1 VAAAYVDASVRSMSG
16 FAQGGLA
23 PVDAPQLVIRGLAK
37 SFGDVWAVSDLS
49 LDVRKGEIVA
59 LLGPS
64 GCGKTTTL
72 RMIAGFERPTAGD
85 ISFAGRPLASVSR
98 RLFVP
103 PDKRNFGMVFQSYAL
118 WPHMTVL
125 QNVGYPLKLRRVPP
139 AERRERVAALLEII
153 GLAGFIDSPV
163 HRLSGGQQ
171 QRTSIARALIY
182 QPELVMFDEPFSNL
196 DAQLRAQM
204 RVELKALQARFHM
217 TGVFVTHDQAEALS
231 LANRIA
237 IMRDGRVQ
245 QFDTPTV
252 VYEHPANRFVYDF
265 LGRSAT
271 FPGMVRAIENDGF
284 VRLSVDGDAAG
295 EVRARPAGGIRLG
308 VQEPAAISV
317 RDGDL
322 TVRSPSE
329 SGPHGLNRVA
339 GRLEHLLFTGD
350 RHEARISV
358 GDTSMTCEVSRHQ
371 RLAEGQPVVL
381 EFAAPVTTA
390 WPLASLGA

>member
-1 VAAAYVDASVRSMSG
+1 MSG
-16 FAQGGLA
+16 SAHDGKPASSG
-23 PVDAPQLVIRGLAK
+23 VRQLVVEGLAK

-49 LDVRKGEIVA
+49 LDVREGEIVA

-72 RMIAGFERPTAGD
+72 RMIAGFERPTAGE
-85 ISFAGRPLASVSR
+85 ITFAGRPLVSVSR
-98 RLFVP
+98 RIFVP

-125 QNVGYPLKLRRVPP
+125 QNVAYPLKLRRVPP
-139 AERRERVAALLEII
+139 AERRERVAALLEIM

-163 HRLSGGQQ
+163 HLLSGGQQ

-196 DAQLRAQM
+196 DAKLRAQM
-204 RVELKALQARFHM
+204 RVELKALQGRFHM

-245 QFDTPTV
+245 QFDTPTA

-271 FPGMVRAIENDGF
+271 FPGVVGAIERDGI
-284 VRLSVDGDAAG
+284 VVLTVDGDASG
-295 EVRARPAGGIRLG
+295 RIRACAADGIRLG
-308 VQEPAAISV
+308 VREPAAISV
-317 RDGDL
+317 RDGDV
-322 TVRSPSE
+322 TVRGPGETGPS
-329 SGPHGLNRVA
+329 GLNRIA
-339 GRLEHLLFTGD
+339 GRLETLLFTGD
-350 RHEARISV
+350 RREARIAV
-358 GDTSMTCEVSRHQ
+358 GETTVIVEVPRHQ
-371 RLAEGQPVVL
+371 HLVEGQPVVL
-381 EFAAPVTTA
+381 EFTASATTA
-390 WPLASLGA
+390 WPLASIGA

>member
-1 VAAAYVDASVRSMSG
+1 MSG
-16 FAQGGLA
+16 LA
-23 PVDAPQLVIRGLAK
+23 ERAGATSPGAPQLVIEGLAK
-37 SFGDVWAVSDLS
+37 SFGDVWAVRDLS
-49 LDVRKGEIVA
+49 LDVREGEIVA

-85 ISFAGRPLASVSR
+85 ISFAGRLLASVTR
-98 RLFVP
+98 RQFVP

-125 QNVGYPLKLRRVPP
+125 QNVAYPLKLRRVP
-139 AERRERVAALLEII
+139 AAQRRERVAALLEIM

-163 HRLSGGQQ
+163 HLLSGGQQ
-171 QRTSIARALIY
+171 QRTSIARALVY

-204 RVELKALQARFHM
+204 RVELKALQGRFHM

-237 IMRDGRVQ
+237 IMRDGRIQ

-271 FPGMVRAIENDGF
+271 LPGVVGAIENDGT
-284 VRLSVDGDAAG
+284 VLVTVEGDASG
-295 EVRARPAGGIRLG
+295 PVRARAADG
-308 VQEPAAISV
+308 VRFGVREPASISV
-317 RDGDL
+317 REGDV
-322 TVRSPSE
+322 TVRGAGEPAPGE
-329 SGPHGLNRVA
+329 ANRVA
-339 GRLEHLLFTGD
+339 GRLETLLFTGD
-350 RHEARISV
+350 RCEARIAV
-358 GDTSMTCEVSRHQ
+358 GDATVLIEVPRQSG
-371 RLAEGQPVVL
+371 LAEGQPVML
-381 EFAAPVTTA
+381 EFAASATTA
-390 WPLASLGA
+390 WPVAEAGA

>member
-1 VAAAYVDASVRSMSG
+1 VAVRVDGSVFGMNGSPPVGGQASSET
-16 FAQGGLA
+16 
-23 PVDAPQLVIRGLAK
+23 PQLVIEGLAK
-37 SFGDVWAVSDLS
+37 SFGDVQAVSDLS
-49 LDVRKGEIVA
+49 LDVREGEIVA

-72 RMIAGFERPTAGD
+72 RMIAGFERPTAGE
-85 ISFAGRPLASVSR
+85 ISFSGRPVVSVSR
-98 RLFVP
+98 HLFVP

-125 QNVGYPLKLRRVPP
+125 QNVAYPLKLRRVPP
-139 AERRERVAALLEII
+139 AERRERVAALLEIM

-163 HRLSGGQQ
+163 HLLSGGQQ

-196 DAQLRAQM
+196 DAKLRTQM

-237 IMRDGRVQ
+237 IMRDGRIQ

-271 FPGMVRAIENDGF
+271 FPGTVSAIRNDGIIVF
-284 VRLSVDGDAAG
+284 TVDGDASGRIHAF
-295 EVRARPAGGIRLG
+295 PADGVRLG
-308 VQEPAAISV
+308 LEEPAAISV
-317 RDGDL
+317 RDGDV
-322 TVRSPSE
+322 TVRDPGE
-329 SGPHGLNRVA
+329 LGPDGLNRIA
-339 GRLEHLLFTGD
+339 GRLETLLFTGD
-350 RHEARISV
+350 RREARIAV
-358 GDTSMTCEVSRHQ
+358 GETAVIVEVPRHQ
-371 RLAEGQPVVL
+371 HLIEGQPVVL
-381 EFAAPVTTA
+381 EFAAPETTA
-390 WPLASLGA
+390 WPLASVGT